1 MSLLEIRDLH
11 VSYGAINAVQGVSF
25 SMEKG
30 EIVALIGS
38 NGAGKSTILRT
49 ISGLE
54 HAKSGSILFQ
64 GTELTKMKPHKIVE
78 QGIAHVPEGRR
89 VFSKMSVT
97 ENLTMGANLIKDRAF
112 IKDGLE
118 RVFTIFPRLKER
130 EKQQAGTL
138 SGGEQ
143 QMLALGRAL
152 MTNGSLLMLDEPSM
166 GLAPIV
172 VEDIFRVIRQINETG
187 TSILLIEQ
195 NAFLALNTASHAY
208 VLETGKITM
217 QGASQNLL
225 ADERVKAAYLGA

>member
-11 VSYGAINAVQGVSF
+11 VYYGAINAVQGVSF

-217 QGASQNLL
+217 QGASQDLL